1 MPGIICVGTQW
12 GDEGKGKITD
22 LMAGDMDMVVR
33 YQGGNNAGHTVVTEN
48 QQLRLHH
55 IPSGILHPH
64 ITCVI
69 GNGMVINL
77 QVLLEEIDNLQS
89 KGISTDNLRI
99 SSNAHLI
106 MPYHL
111 ILDQAGELRLGKS
124 KIGTTHK
131 GIGPAYADK
140 ATRVGVRVQDLLDM
154 KIFRAKVEQVLKDK
168 NAIIEKVY
176 GLEPL
181 KSEEIITEAQRH
193 AEKVKKYVTDT
204 SLLINENLSRGKNV
218 FFEGAQGTFLDLD
231 HGTYPF
237 VTSSSP
243 VAGGACVGAGVSPLR
258 IDRVLG
264 VAKAYVTRVGSGPF
278 PTELENE
285 IGDGMCELGK
295 EYGTTTGRKRRCGW
309 FDSIM
314 LKYAVRINGVT
325 SLALTKLDV
334 LSQFD
339 TLRICIGYE
348 FEGKIY
354 PEFPPH
360 QTIFHKC
367 QPVYEELEGW
377 REDISNTRTLG
388 ELPSAARRY
397 VRRIE
402 EIASVPVEII
412 SVGPG
417 RKQTIAVRAE

>member
-1 MPGIICVGTQW
+1 MQW

-22 LMAGDMDMVVR
+22 LMAGEMDMVVR

-55 IPSGILHPH
+55 IPSGILYPH
-64 ITCVI
+64 IICVI
-69 GNGMVINL
+69 GNGMVINA
-77 QVLLEEIDNLQS
+77 QVLLDEISNLES
-89 KGISTDNLRI
+89 KGISTDNLRM

-111 ILDQAGELRLGKS
+111 ILDQAAELRLGKS

-140 ATRVGVRVQDLLDM
+140 ASRIGVRVQDLLDM

-168 NAIIEKVY
+168 NAILTRVY

-181 KSEEIITEAQRH
+181 RSEEIIAQAEEH
-193 AEKVKKYVTDT
+193 AQQLKKYITDT
-204 SLLINENLSRGKNV
+204 ALLINEALDRGKNV

-258 IDRVLG
+258 VNRVLG
-264 VAKAYVTRVGSGPF
+264 VTKAYVTRVGSGPF
-278 PTELENE
+278 PTEQENE
-285 IGDGMCELGK
+285 IGSGMCELGR

-339 TLRICIGYE
+339 TLKICVSYE
-348 FEGKIY
+348 FEGKVY
-354 PEFPPH
+354 TEFPPH

-367 QPVYEELEGW
+367 LPVYEELEGW
-377 REDISNTRTLG
+377 KEDISNIKSFE
-388 ELPSAARRY
+388 ELPLPAKRY

-412 SVGPG
+412 SVGPK
-417 RKQTIAVRAE
+417 REQTIGVRTE